1 MILDLNT
8 CISNQLLISV
18 DDGSPLKFY
27 DTPNSDILLCS
38 SLTGYTYPVISGK
51 PILLRSSFPLEYT
64 LNGIPLKIVE
74 DSYEQYMLLSQIKAS
89 VSTNLDKSCEVY
101 QHTMKLFSN
110 LASGLNG
117 NGLLVDIGC
126 DDPSLSVNYFPSNCQ
141 YIGLDPILN
150 SSEES
155 DFSVVGLA
163 EELPFRTESCDMAAF
178 NGSLDHVLDFNSA
191 LLEAFRVLKK
201 GGELVIQIYT
211 YDDSKNSTL
220 LTDICHFHH
229 YRNNQLK
236 SCLSN
241 LFSTVDDQL
250 YDCPKGYSHRK
261 ITQYFCKK

>member
-1 MILDLNT
+1 MIDLKT
-8 CISNQLLISV
+8 CINNELLISV
-18 DDGSPLKFY
+18 DDGSLLKY
-27 DTPNSDILLCS
+27 KSYHHSDDLLCS
-38 SLTGYTYPVISGK
+38 CLTGHTYPVVSGK
-51 PILLRSSFPLEYT
+51 PILLRSSFPLKYI
-64 LNGIPLKIVE
+64 LNGIPHECVE
-74 DSYEQYMLLSQIKAS
+74 DSYQQYMLLSQIKAS

-101 QHTMKLFSN
+101 QHTMKLFTN

-117 NGLLVDIGC
+117 NGILVDIGC
-126 DDPSLSVNYFPSNCQ
+126 DDPSLSINYFPSNCQ

-150 SSEES
+150 TSKES

-163 EELPFRTESCDMAAF
+163 EELPFRSESCDMVAF

-211 YDDSKNSTL
+211 YDNSKDSTL
-220 LTDICHFHH
+220 LSDICHFHH
-229 YRNNQLK
+229 YRNHQLK

-241 LFSTVDDQL
+241 LFKTVDEQF

-261 ITQYFCKK
+261 ITQYFCIK

>member
-8 CISNQLLISV
+8 CINEKLLISV
-18 DDGSPLKFY
+18 DDSSLLKY
-27 DTPNSDILLCS
+27 KSNHNLGDLLYS
-38 SLTGYTYPVISGK
+38 SLTGHTYPVVSGK
-51 PILLRSSFPLEYT
+51 PILLRSSFPLEYI
-64 LNGIPLKIVE
+64 LNGIPLEVVD
-74 DSYEQYMLLSQIKAS
+74 DSYKQYMLLSQIKAS
-89 VSTNLDKSCEVY
+89 VSTNLDKSCDVY
-101 QHTMKLFSN
+101 KQTMKLFTN
-110 LASGLNG
+110 LASGLKG

-126 DDPSLSVNYFPSNCQ
+126 DDPSLSINYFPTGCQ

-155 DFSVVGLA
+155 DFSIVGLA
-163 EELPFRTESCDMAAF
+163 EELPFRSDSCDMAAF
-178 NGSLDHVLDFNSA
+178 NGSLDHVLDFNTA
-191 LLEAFRVLKK
+191 LLEAYRILKN

-229 YRNNQLK
+229 YRNHQLK

-241 LFSTVDDQL
+241 LFSTVDEQF

-261 ITQYFCKK
+261 ITQYFCIK